1 MRINCCL
8 VPFVCLVSLSS
19 AALISDGVFGSS
31 VLGERRLLQA
41 KKQCPVSFEFQ
52 NYTTLIDQCKGPQYP
67 KKPCCDAFKEFACP
81 FAEVLNDLSNDCA
94 SSMFS
99 YINLHGRYPPG
110 LFANECREGQQ
121 GLECPAPPP
130 GSNRSTTNNNNA
142 AHKTVGDLWILV
154 LLTLLSM
161 QFM

>member
-8 VPFVCLVSLSS
+8 VLFVCLAALLTSLSS
-19 AALISDGVFGSS
+19 ATLISDGVFGSS

-41 KKQCPVSFEFQ
+41 KKH
-52 NYTTLIDQCKGPQYP
+52 
-67 KKPCCDAFKEFACP
+67 
-81 FAEVLNDLSNDCA
+81 VLNDLSNDCA

-110 LFANECREGQQ
+110 LFANECRDSRQ

-130 GSNRSTTNNNNA
+130 GSNRSTTTNNNNNNNA
-142 AHKTVGDLWILV
+142 GHKIVGGLWMLILV
-154 LLTLLSM
+154 TFLLM